1 MLMARLVTAP
11 NLARHDDL
19 YQAMVDAQHGLDDGQ
34 SMQVL
39 ARLALLLINHIGDP
53 EIAHEAI
60 QLARRIP
67 PADR

>member
-1 MLMARLVTAP
+1 MARLVTAP
-11 NLARHDDL
+11 NLAGHDDL

-60 QLARRIP
+60 RLARRIP